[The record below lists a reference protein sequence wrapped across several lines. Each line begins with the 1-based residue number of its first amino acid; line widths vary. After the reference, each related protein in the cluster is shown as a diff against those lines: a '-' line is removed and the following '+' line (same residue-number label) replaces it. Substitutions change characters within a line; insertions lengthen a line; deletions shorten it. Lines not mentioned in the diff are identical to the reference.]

1 MSDEVLAEDMVQLDL
16 NNLLAAILTNIPTVA
31 IPFKDVV
38 ANYDGKSISLEY
50 DDETN
55 MVLLS
60 LVETPEEENQDEL
73 G

>member
-16 NNLLAAILTNIPTVA
+16 NNLLAAILTNIPTVV